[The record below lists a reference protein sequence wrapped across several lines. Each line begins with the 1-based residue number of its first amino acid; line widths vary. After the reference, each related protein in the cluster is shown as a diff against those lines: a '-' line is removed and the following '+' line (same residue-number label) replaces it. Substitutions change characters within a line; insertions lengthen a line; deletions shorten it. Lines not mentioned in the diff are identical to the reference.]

1 METIVLFEM
10 ISNELKA
17 AMDKYPS
24 WPDDPL
30 HALAVLSE
38 EYGELAKG
46 MLELTYEPHK
56 TNKDQ
61 VRSEAIQVAAMS
73 IRLILSIDQY
83 NYQRSVQHIQIP
95 PPPAITHGR
104 A

>member
-1 METIVLFEM
+1 METIELFEL
-10 ISNELKA
+10 ILDELKSA
-17 AMDKYPS
+17 TDKFPS

-46 MLELTYEPHK
+46 MLQLTYEPHK

-73 IRLILSIDQY
+73 IRLILSLDKY
-83 NYQRSVQHIQIP
+83 NYKRSLQHIQMV
-95 PPPAITHGR
+95 GG
-104 A
+104 